1 MVDLGLTPV
10 ANALVDPDQGDRAD
24 PVYPLTVVL
33 CLDCALVQ
41 LGHILPAAAI
51 FDADYPYYSS
61 FSDELCRHAAEHV
74 AQLVDDRQLDSRSF
88 VVEVASNDGYLL
100 RNFVP
105 SGIRCLGID
114 PSPGPAAAAE
124 AIGVPTVV
132 GFFGVEMARS
142 IIDQHGRADVVIAN
156 NVMAHVPDL
165 NDFVG
170 GLAELVADDGIVT
183 IENPWVR
190 DLVENVEFDTIYHE
204 HYCYFSCSAVD
215 ALMRRHHLHLND
227 IEYFPRLHGG
237 TLRWIIGRHS
247 DRTDRCKQYLADEQS
262 DGLTGD
268 AYYERFMDRVVACQS
283 ALIEL
288 LTRLRTEGNSVA
300 AYGAAAKGAT
310 LLNSSGIGT
319 DLLSFVVDRNVH
331 KQGKLMPGCRLPIR
345 PVEALLDTAPDCLL
359 LLAWNFADEIVSQ
372 QSEYAER
379 GGRFFVPIPTPR
391 EIGGGR

>member
-1 MVDLGLTPV
+1 MESVALGS
-10 ANALVDPDQGDRAD
+10 
-24 PVYPLTVVL
+24 
-33 CLDCALVQ
+33 
-41 LGHILPAAAI
+41 IL
-51 FDADYPYYSS
+51 
-61 FSDELCRHAAEHV
+61 
-74 AQLVDDRQLDSRSF
+74 RS
-88 VVEVASNDGYLL
+88 
-100 RNFVP
+100 
-105 SGIRCLGID
+105 
-114 PSPGPAAAAE
+114 GPAAAAE

-142 IIDQHGRADVVIAN
+142 IVDQHGCADVVIAN

-170 GLAELVADDGIVT
+170 GLAELVADDGVLT

-204 HYCYFSCSAVD
+204 HYCYFSCTAVD
-215 ALMRRHHLHLND
+215 ALMRRHGLHLND
-227 IEYFPRLHGG
+227 VEYFPRLHGG
-237 TLRWIIGRHS
+237 TLRWVIGRHPE
-247 DRTDRCKQYLADEQS
+247 RTDRCKQYLADERS

-288 LTRLRTEGNSVA
+288 LTRLHTEGNSVA

-331 KQGKLMPGCRLPIR
+331 KQGKLMPGVSPADPSGRGVARHAAGLSALVHGTLPMR
-345 PVEALLDTAPDCLL
+345 SCPSSRSMPNVVAGSPPDPDSQGDWWRSVTTDPVRGSWVWSRTCTRSVAASWGRVCAAP
-359 LLAWNFADEIVSQ
+359 W
-372 QSEYAER
+372 
-379 GGRFFVPIPTPR
+379 T
-391 EIGGGR
+391 